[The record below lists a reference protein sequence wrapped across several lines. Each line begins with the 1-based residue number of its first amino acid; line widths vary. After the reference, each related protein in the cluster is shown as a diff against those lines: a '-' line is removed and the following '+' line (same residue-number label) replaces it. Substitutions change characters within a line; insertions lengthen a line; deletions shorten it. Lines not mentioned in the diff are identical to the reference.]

1 MRTKTRQA
9 IGAACAAWCLAV
21 AGQAGAACSRA
32 MTVPVAAIGLSVSF
46 EDEGFGGVYPT
57 LLREMSAPVGC
68 EFQMQ
73 RVPRARLQKMFETGQ
88 ADLLI
93 PASVSPSRN
102 QLGEFVPLVQV
113 RASLIT
119 VGGDR
124 VLPRSFAEL
133 MAQPDFRLVVV
144 RGFSFG
150 AAYDSAVTVLRAQ
163 KRLVEEADV
172 NGVVRALRQG
182 LAQGTVM
189 TASILIST
197 LVQEAELAPLVK
209 QLRSETLEELGWT
222 ESGVYLSRRSLSE
235 ADRRTLRAAFQQQA
249 RAGRVWQLFNDFHP
263 PGSLGGS
270 IRPLP

>member
-1 MRTKTRQA
+1 MRTRTRQA
-9 IGAACAAWCLAV
+9 ISAVCAAWSLAT
-21 AGQAGAACSRA
+21 AAPAGAACSRA
-32 MTVPVAAIGLSVSF
+32 MTVPLAAIGLSVSF
-46 EDEGFGGVYPT
+46 EDDGFSGVYPT
-57 LLREMSAPVGC
+57 LLREMSAPTGC
-68 EFQMQ
+68 EFQLQ

-93 PASVSPSRN
+93 PASMSPARS
-102 QLGEFVPLVQV
+102 QHGEFVPLVQV

-124 VLPRSFAEL
+124 TLPRSLAEL
-133 MAQPDFRLVVV
+133 IAQPDFRLAVV

-150 AAYDSAVTVLRAQ
+150 AAYDGAIAQLRAR

-172 NGVVRALRQG
+172 SGVVRALRQG

-209 QLRSETLEELGWT
+209 QLRTEPLDELGWS
-222 ESGVYLSRRSLSE
+222 ESGVYLSRQALSE
-235 ADRRTLRAAFQQQA
+235 ADRRALRAAFQQQA

-263 PGSLGGS
+263 QGSLIGS